1 MDEISK
7 VLDEVFGGDS
17 PEPEK
22 EKVTADELRAAY
34 CKAEKLEG
42 KLVNVSRK
50 KV

>member
-34 CKAEKLEG
+34 CKAEKLE
-42 KLVNVSRK
+42 
-50 KV
+50 